1 MGPKDTS
8 HKDRVN
14 LAIKFQ
20 KPDRTPRDFAAA
32 PEVWS
37 SLAGHFGTCSRK
49 EILQRLDVDCRIVS
63 YDSFCHDPDVP
74 PERVD
79 FNASQEPSSS
89 GAMWRAVNPDGTS
102 RDIWGAQRRKV
113 VNSFGSLDQIASHP
127 LAGVSMSD
135 LRRYRWPQPDW
146 WDFGTLR
153 AVIDGLNDS
162 AVYSIRYRVGSI
174 FETAWSLCGLEEA
187 LVALATESEK
197 PLYILE
203 RVAEV
208 HRENLRQ
215 VLEVAGDLIDLV
227 YFYDDLASQKGLLLS
242 PGLYTRHIQPF
253 HQQIIDIARR
263 FGKPVMMHSCGSV
276 YSLIPRL
283 IDMGVAVLNPVQPS
297 ANNMQPEKLA
307 EEFSGR
313 IAFHGGIDVQQF
325 LPTATREQVRQKVQ
339 YTASVLGQKGG
350 YICAGSHHIQSDTP
364 LENVLAMFEAT

>member
-1 MGPKDTS
+1 
-8 HKDRVN
+8 
-14 LAIKFQ
+14 
-20 KPDRTPRDFAAA
+20 
-32 PEVWS
+32 
-37 SLAGHFGTCSRK
+37 
-49 EILQRLDVDCRIVS
+49 
-63 YDSFCHDPDVP
+63 
-74 PERVD
+74 
-79 FNASQEPSSS
+79 
-89 GAMWRAVNPDGTS
+89 
-102 RDIWGAQRRKV
+102 
-113 VNSFGSLDQIASHP
+113 
-127 LAGVSMSD
+127 MSD

-153 AVIDGLNDS
+153 AVIDDLNDS

-174 FETAWSLCGLEEA
+174 FETAWSLCGLEES
-187 LVALATESEK
+187 LVDLATEPER

-215 VLEVAGDLIDLV
+215 VLEIAGDLIDLV
-227 YFYDDLASQKGLLLS
+227 YFYDDLASQKGLLIS
-242 PGLYTRHIQPF
+242 PRLYTRHIQPF

-325 LPTATREQVRQKVQ
+325 LPTATREQVRQKIQ
-339 YTASVLGQKGG
+339 YTARVLGRKGG

-364 LENVLAMFEAT
+364 LENVLEMFEAT